1 MKTRNII
8 LGMLLFAFSACT
20 PENKS
25 VTEPLTPEETEE
37 IDKKYPGFS
46 YNYETYIYPKV
57 NKLSKSS
64 SFYLKLKKLTYADFM
79 DFIQKQLQL
88 HESKWE
94 KQAEEKAI
102 QEWNKKF
109 DIEKL
114 THRLDAMTDSIIT
127 SWENYYKENNL
138 NTYLSPAPLWC
149 CPSDSQDTMYHL
161 SLHKDFHQNC
171 CNIQIYQ
178 DPLSSDNIRLR

>member
-64 SFYLKLKKLTYADFM
+64 SFYLKLIPYRSY
-79 DFIQKQLQL
+79 
-88 HESKWE
+88 HYVC
-94 KQAEEKAI
+94 
-102 QEWNKKF
+102 
-109 DIEKL
+109 
-114 THRLDAMTDSIIT
+114 RLYGFYTKTVTIA
-127 SWENYYKENNL
+127 
-138 NTYLSPAPLWC
+138 
-149 CPSDSQDTMYHL
+149 
-161 SLHKDFHQNC
+161 
-171 CNIQIYQ
+171 
-178 DPLSSDNIRLR
+178 

>member
-37 IDKKYPGFS
+37 IDKSIQDFLIIMRLTS
-46 YNYETYIYPKV
+46 T
-57 NKLSKSS
+57 
-64 SFYLKLKKLTYADFM
+64 LKWTNCRKARLFTLNWRSLPMPTLWILYKTVTIAWIEM
-79 DFIQKQLQL
+79 G
-88 HESKWE
+88 

-109 DIEKL
+109 DIENSL
-114 THRLDAMTDSIIT
+114 TA
-127 SWENYYKENNL
+127 
-138 NTYLSPAPLWC
+138 
-149 CPSDSQDTMYHL
+149 
-161 SLHKDFHQNC
+161 
-171 CNIQIYQ
+171 
-178 DPLSSDNIRLR
+178 